1 MRIKAQVVNK
11 APIYEM
17 ANGASESIGSIQA
30 NTLITL
36 VRSKKDGVDTYY
48 QMDEYNG
55 YIKKKS
61 VKIIRDEEFFYA
73 SALLQKKQNR
83 SKYNRFNQMKLSVAA
98 DTNTPSTRPSSSTK
112 APSTNTANNGANNKA
127 DNGDGLVKQYN
138 KSTVDNAQAKSTNK
152 PTLGGA
158 LTAVATA
165 AASSV
170 LGGNRNTGA
179 LVATGIGAMTVGGG
193 IFGVQPCP
201 RIVGTYAFVSVTDL
215 LGKYSHVCYR
225 FGKTV
230 NIDIIV

>member
-1 MRIKAQVVNK
+1 MIFRTID
-11 APIYEM
+11 
-17 ANGASESIGSIQA
+17 ESIGSIQA

-36 VRSKKDGVDTYY
+36 VRSKKDGIDTYY

-179 LVATGIGAMTVGGG
+179 LVAANKLKSSLSQTKVRAGNQTIMLTGS
-193 IFGVQPCP
+193 FGLASSS
-201 RIVGTYAFVSVTDL
+201 GVTTKPSDL
-215 LGKYSHVCYR
+215 LKMTEKALKLARKRG
-225 FGKTV
+225 G
-230 NIDIIV
+230 NQIA